1 MGESAGPRA
10 QFRFDRCVRLEFYG
24 ATLTSDAEVLAC
36 RELDD
41 ALGLTETAN
50 ESLQERRGGRN
61 VQHRLVG
68 LLRQ

>member
-1 MGESAGPRA
+1 MGESAGTRA
-10 QFRFDRCVRLEFYG
+10 QLRSDRRVRLLFFG

-50 ESLQERRGGRN
+50 ESLQESRGGRN